1 MTATYLTFHVV
12 GKYPEELDPGLFR
25 RNFPDL
31 GELGNDPVEGLT
43 DQLAPAAERG
53 IGDDRQA
60 ARIRVLQEVQ
70 VDLER
75 VGRSLL
81 KFFLNTK
88 V

>member
-1 MTATYLTFHVV
+1 M
-12 GKYPEELDPGLFR
+12 FR

-53 IGDDRQA
+53 IGDDHQA

-75 VGRSLL
+75 LGSSLL
-81 KFFLNTK
+81 KFYLNTK
-88 V
+88 SLIEFIPINFSHTFQSYALND

>member
-1 MTATYLTFHVV
+1 M
-12 GKYPEELDPGLFR
+12 FR

-31 GELGNDPVEGLT
+31 GELGNDPVEGLA

-53 IGDDRQA
+53 IGDDHQA